1 MSQIVSI
8 RLPDEQAEQ
17 LKSQA
22 RRLGKTPS
30 ETGAQLI
37 DEALRA
43 SAFAYIEFRNSPVG
57 RQAYIK
63 ASTLAVWE
71 VITVGGKLCHGCRSN
86 LRAFRVARTSGAGRV
101 SICRGLPR

>member
-63 ASTLAVWE
+63 ASTRAVWE
-71 VITVGGKLCHGCRSN
+71 VIPN